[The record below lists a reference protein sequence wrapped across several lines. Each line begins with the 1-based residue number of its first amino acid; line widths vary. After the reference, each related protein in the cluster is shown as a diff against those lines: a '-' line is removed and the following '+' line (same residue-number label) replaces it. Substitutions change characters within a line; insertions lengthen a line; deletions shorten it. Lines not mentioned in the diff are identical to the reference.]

1 MQSYLI
7 LANGQVFRGQSIGC
21 PGTTIGEVVFAT
33 GMVGFEE
40 TLTDPSYYGQI
51 ITQTYPLIGNYGM
64 NSEDVESGKIWA
76 KGYIVR
82 EACKTPSNFRSEE
95 TLDAFLKKNGI
106 IGIEGVDT
114 RSLTRTLRESGV
126 MNGAITTEFD
136 PDAEPEKKAAL
147 MPAITA
153 YAVTEAVATVTC
165 TAPKTFEPTTNV
177 IDGREVETP
186 LHVALLDLGCKNNIV
201 RCLQKRGCRVTVL
214 PGTATAAE
222 LAALKPDG
230 LMLSNG
236 PGDPAENVGIIANIK
251 EMLDTGI
258 PTFGICL
265 GHQLT
270 ALAAGA
276 KTCKLKYG
284 HRGANQ
290 PVTSPA
296 KQRTFITSQNHGYAV
311 MADTLPETVGKMSY
325 FNANDGTCEGMDY
338 FKWNCFTVQ
347 FHPEANGGPKD
358 TEFLF
363 DEFVKRMLAAKGVI
377 NDA

>member
-64 NSEDVESGKIWA
+64 NAEDVESGKIWA

-106 IGIEGVDT
+106 IGIEGIDT

-153 YAVTEAVATVTC
+153 YAVTEAVAAVTC
-165 TAPKTFEPTTNV
+165 AAPKTFEPTTNV

-222 LAALKPDG
+222 LAALNPDG

>member
-1 MQSYLI
+1 MQAYLI
-7 LANGQVFRGQSIGC
+7 LANGRVFRGQSIGC

-64 NSEDVESGKIWA
+64 NHEDVESGRIWA
-76 KGYIVR
+76 RGYIVR
-82 EACKTPSNFRSEE
+82 EACKTPSNFRSEM
-95 TLDAFLKKNGI
+95 TLDAFLKQNGI

-136 PDAEPEKKAAL
+136 PEAEPEKTAAL
-147 MPAITA
+147 LPQISA
-153 YAVTEAVATVTC
+153 YAVTGAVAAVTC
-165 TAPKTFEPTTNV
+165 KKPETYEPTAP
-177 IDGREVETP
+177 GRWGDTP

-214 PGTATAAE
+214 PGTATAAD
-222 LAALKPDG
+222 LAALAPDG

-236 PGDPAENVGIIANIK
+236 PGDPAENVEIIRNIG
-251 EMLDTGI
+251 EMLDSGI
-258 PTFGICL
+258 PAFGICL

-276 KTCKLKYG
+276 KTTKLKYG

-290 PVTSPA
+290 PATHVGGA
-296 KQRTFITSQNHGYAV
+296 RTFITSQNHGYAV
-311 MADTLPETVGKMSY
+311 EGGTLPAGVGAGSY
-325 FNANDGTCEGMDY
+325 VNANDGTCEGIDY
-338 FKWNCFTVQ
+338 TRWNCFTVQ

-363 DEFVKRMLAAKGVI
+363 DEFVDRMLAAKGVI

>member
-165 TAPKTFEPTTNV
+165 AASKTFEPTTNV

-222 LAALKPDG
+222 LAALNPDG

-236 PGDPAENVGIIANIK
+236 PGDPAENVGIIANIR

-363 DEFVKRMLAAKGVI
+363 DEFVRRMLAAKGVI